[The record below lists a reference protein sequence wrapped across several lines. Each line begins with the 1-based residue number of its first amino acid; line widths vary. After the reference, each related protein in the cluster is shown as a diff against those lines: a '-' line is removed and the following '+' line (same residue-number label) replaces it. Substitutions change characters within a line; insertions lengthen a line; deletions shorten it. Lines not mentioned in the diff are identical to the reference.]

1 MSDDTPLTRRSVV
14 LGLGAVAGTGVAGSA
29 AARLS
34 SDASASLASLQPTNE
49 TETTSTD
56 LAVDGTSGWPQF
68 QGSGVKRGVAAGGPS
83 SKDVRWEF
91 GAEDAFGYAQPVV
104 SGDVLYSPYGDGEG
118 TSGVVA
124 LTTDGE
130 VVWRQQVGEE
140 IEFTSMPAVA
150 DGYVFVGGRTDD
162 TSDCTISDGGMALL
176 LALDVETGEVAYR
189 RTVAGHYCKAPTVAD
204 GRVYVVVP
212 KQSQEDGTLVAY
224 DVPTG
229 DELWRYDTGPSGSS
243 GYRAPSVA
251 AADGR
256 VYLAADELEAL
267 DAATGEQVWITEAT
281 ERLKGAERNAP
292 AVVDGTVYV
301 GTGGHGGE
309 FYAVSAAD
317 GSVEWTYE
325 ADSEVF
331 SAAAVTQDTV
341 YVSLTATDNPPEGVL
356 ALDATDGT
364 KRWLNTEVASG
375 KSPIRG
381 AEYVYVG
388 MAALS
393 PDDGSVAW
401 TLEERPGSSVAGDT
415 LYAGGSSLLAV
426 GGD

>member
-1 MSDDTPLTRRSVV
+1 
-14 LGLGAVAGTGVAGSA
+14 
-29 AARLS
+29 
-34 SDASASLASLQPTNE
+34 
-49 TETTSTD
+49 
-56 LAVDGTSGWPQF
+56 
-68 QGSGVKRGVAAGGPS
+68 
-83 SKDVRWEF
+83 
-91 GAEDAFGYAQPVV
+91 
-104 SGDVLYSPYGDGEG
+104 
-118 TSGVVA
+118 
-124 LTTDGE
+124 
-130 VVWRQQVGEE
+130 
-140 IEFTSMPAVA
+140 
-150 DGYVFVGGRTDD
+150 
-162 TSDCTISDGGMALL
+162 
-176 LALDVETGEVAYR
+176 
-189 RTVAGHYCKAPTVAD
+189 
-204 GRVYVVVP
+204 VYVVVP